1 MKKIIISLALL
12 VITTV
17 MFSQNP
23 LNRKYTQIN
32 AGVGLSGW
40 GVPFYIGLDH
50 YIARDFTLG
59 GEFSYRG
66 YNEHWNNYYYN
77 HNIIGISGNLNYHL
91 NSVLGISNRWDFYL
105 GPNIGFY
112 SWTSP
117 DGYSGTHTSGL
128 GLGAQVGGRY
138 YFTNKVGINLEV
150 GGGNAFAG
158 GKLGLSFPL

>member
-1 MKKIIISLALL
+1 MKKLLFSLSFV
-12 VITTV
+12 VIAT
-17 MFSQNP
+17 MLFGQNP
-23 LNRKYTQIN
+23 VNRRYTQIN

-40 GVPFYIGLDH
+40 GVPFYVGLDH
-50 YIARDFTLG
+50 YITHDISLG

-66 YNEHWNNYYYN
+66 YNEHYQSYYYN

-91 NSVLGISNRWDFYL
+91 NSLLNIPNRWDFYL

-117 DGYSGTHTSGL
+117 DGYTGNHSSGL
-128 GLGAQVGGRY
+128 GLGGQVGARY
-138 YFTNKVGINLEV
+138 YFTNKVGINLEF

>member
-1 MKKIIISLALL
+1 MKELLFSLSFVVIATLL
-12 VITTV
+12 
-17 MFSQNP
+17 FSQNP
-23 LNRKYTQIN
+23 VNRRYTQIN

-40 GVPFYIGLDH
+40 GVPFYVGLDH
-50 YIARDFTLG
+50 YITHDISLG

-66 YNEHWNNYYYN
+66 YNEHYQSYYYN

-91 NSVLGISNRWDFYL
+91 NSLLNIPNRWDFYL

-117 DGYSGTHTSGL
+117 DGYTGNHSSGL
-128 GLGAQVGGRY
+128 GLGGQVGARY
-138 YFTNKVGINLEV
+138 YFTNKVGINLEF

>member
-1 MKKIIISLALL
+1 MKKLLFSLSFVVIATLL
-12 VITTV
+12 
-17 MFSQNP
+17 FSQNP
-23 LNRKYTQIN
+23 VNRRYTQIN

-40 GVPFYIGLDH
+40 GVPFYVGLDH
-50 YIARDFTLG
+50 YITHDISLG

-66 YNEHWNNYYYN
+66 YNEHYQSYYYN

-91 NSVLGISNRWDFYL
+91 NSLLNIPSRWDFYL

-117 DGYSGTHTSGL
+117 DGYTGNHSSGL
-128 GLGAQVGGRY
+128 GLGGQVGARY
-138 YFTNKVGINLEV
+138 YFTNKVGINLEF